1 MVVEYKCADMG
12 FVRYYL
18 APKVGWAC
26 RCGDDAASST
36 RAAVRTCTYIRQPAC
51 PGAGAAGH
59 CDRFACHAPVQ
70 TCRSRMRR
78 R

>member
-12 FVRYYL
+12 YVRYYL

-36 RAAVRTCTYIRQPAC
+36 RAAVRRRTPLWATCLPWC
-51 PGAGAAGH
+51 
-59 CDRFACHAPVQ
+59 
-70 TCRSRMRR
+70 
-78 R
+78 